1 MKKVLLFA
9 VSIILCS
16 VTNAEFNVLTSPNVI
31 TEGRCNMGYCSWSKS
46 INTRILSKTNK
57 SVLLE
62 ATMLGGSS
70 DFDPEE
76 NNSGDQKIEW
86 NKKPH
91 KLIINC
97 SHSNPF
103 ISINSQITKFDFSS
117 EDATP
122 AVLEG
127 DANVYFK
134 YCHSFTNY
142 YADGLK
148 EFGYLKN

>member
-1 MKKVLLFA
+1 MKRFLLFTVA
-9 VSIILCS
+9 IILCS
-16 VTNAEFNVLTSPNVI
+16 NTNADFNILTTPNVI
-31 TEGRCNMGYCSWSKS
+31 SEGRCNMGYCSWSKS
-46 INTRILSKTNK
+46 INTKVLSKTNK
-57 SVLLE
+57 GVLLE

-70 DFDPEE
+70 DFNPEQ
-76 NNSGDQKIEW
+76 NNFGNQEIEW

-97 SHSNPF
+97 SYSNPF
-103 ISINSQITKFDFSS
+103 ISLDSQITKFDFSN

-122 AVLEG
+122 AVMEG

-134 YCHSFTNY
+134 YCHSFTEY

-148 EFGYLKN
+148 EFGYLKD